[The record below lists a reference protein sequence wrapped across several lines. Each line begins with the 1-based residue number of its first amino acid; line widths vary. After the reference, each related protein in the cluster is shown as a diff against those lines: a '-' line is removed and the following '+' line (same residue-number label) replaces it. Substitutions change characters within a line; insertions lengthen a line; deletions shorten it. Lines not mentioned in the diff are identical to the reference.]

1 MSYLTLFSIFNTI
14 KHTFSFY
21 ILYFLILICFSLI
34 YWYFGTSENFNF
46 VKESNNNSDSLTFI
60 NALYFSFITQS
71 TTGYGD
77 ITPKT
82 KLMRI
87 IVICQLTCL
96 ALYFI
101 I

>member
-1 MSYLTLFSIFNTI
+1 MLFISLFSIFKTI
-14 KHTFSFY
+14 KHTFIFY
-21 ILYFLILICFSLI
+21 ILYFLILICFTLI

-46 VKESNNNSDSLTFI
+46 NKASNNNRDSLTFI

-82 KLMRI
+82 ESMRI
-87 IVICQLTCL
+87 MVILQLTFL

>member
-1 MSYLTLFSIFNTI
+1 MLATFVNLFNIN
-14 KHTFSFY
+14 KNKFSFY
-21 ILYFLILICFSLI
+21 KLYFLVLIIFTLI
-34 YWYFGTSENFNF
+34 YWLLGTSENFIF
-46 VKESNNNSDSLTFI
+46 DKASNNNSDSLTFL

-82 KLMRI
+82 KLTRI
-87 IVICQLTCL
+87 IVMCQLSL
-96 ALYFI
+96 FVLYFI

>member
-1 MSYLTLFSIFNTI
+1 MIATFVNLFNLN
-14 KHTFSFY
+14 KNKFSFY
-21 ILYFLILICFSLI
+21 KLYFLVLISFTLI
-34 YWYFGTSENFNF
+34 YWLLGTSENFNF
-46 VKESNNNSDSLTFI
+46 DKVANNNSDNLTFI

-82 KLMRI
+82 KLTRI
-87 IVICQLTCL
+87 IVMCQLICL
-96 ALYFI
+96 VLYLI

>member
-1 MSYLTLFSIFNTI
+1 MFATFANLFNLN
-14 KHTFSFY
+14 KNKFSFY
-21 ILYFLILICFSLI
+21 KLYFLALVFFAII
-34 YWYFGTSENFNF
+34 YWLLGTSENFNF
-46 VKESNNNSDSLTFI
+46 DKVANNNSDNLTFV

-82 KLMRI
+82 KLTRI
-87 IVICQLTCL
+87 IVMCQLTCL
-96 ALYFI
+96 VLYLI